1 MLLNNSY
8 SFFYTLLKQIIVLL
22 NVFMTLFQI
31 RAVEVSRYK
40 TKEGKTKV
48 ILGNHKNLSS
58 QYHFKM
64 LKC

>member
-1 MLLNNSY
+1 MALL
-8 SFFYTLLKQIIVLL
+8 
-22 NVFMTLFQI
+22 QI

-64 LKC
+64 LKCQYTNKII